1 MDLSTLLGVV
11 MALLPKINEA
21 LADGEVTL
29 GEVLE
34 VATATV
40 ESLGMEST
48 VIYHKPKLAKG
59 KK

>member
-48 VIYHKPKLAKG
+48 VIYTKPKLAKG